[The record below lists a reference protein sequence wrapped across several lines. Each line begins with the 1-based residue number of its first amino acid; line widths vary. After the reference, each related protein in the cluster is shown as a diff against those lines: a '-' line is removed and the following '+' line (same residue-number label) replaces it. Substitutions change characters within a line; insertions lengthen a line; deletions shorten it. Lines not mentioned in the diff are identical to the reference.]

1 MLGHMEPIQD
11 AARGQDA
18 PGGRQHQELSEAGLQ
33 WVGQR
38 SSFCVRSYEANRI
51 VIDFSGCGVGCQ
63 R

>member
-1 MLGHMEPIQD
+1 MLGHMEPI
-11 AARGQDA
+11 QDA

-51 VIDFSGCGVGCQ
+51 VIDFSRCGVGCQ